1 MVTLLLLVKERQGK
15 GDGEQN
21 NKGRETRARRREHVL
36 RVANVDTAEGS
47 KAGRRRCYGAEKGG
61 RDWLHQLQDP
71 VGNENAGKAQV
82 KAPTCKAF
90 SSATSMYALK
100 KFALVVISKEK

>member
-47 KAGRRRCYGAEKGG
+47 KAGE
-61 RDWLHQLQDP
+61 
-71 VGNENAGKAQV
+71 
-82 KAPTCKAF
+82 
-90 SSATSMYALK
+90 
-100 KFALVVISKEK
+100 

>member
-47 KAGRRRCYGAEKGG
+47 KAGRMRCSGLRREDGTGYISYRTRWEMKT
-61 RDWLHQLQDP
+61 Q
-71 VGNENAGKAQV
+71 GKAQV

-90 SSATSMYALK
+90 SSATSMYAFK

>member
-21 NKGRETRARRREHVL
+21 NKGRETRARGREHVL

-47 KAGRRRCYGAEKGG
+47 KAGDGDVTGLRREDGTGYISYRTRWEMKT
-61 RDWLHQLQDP
+61 Q
-71 VGNENAGKAQV
+71 GKAQV

-90 SSATSMYALK
+90 SSANSVYALK